1 MARLVFASRTDTG
14 KVRSANQ
21 DATFNDPARG
31 LFVLADGM
39 GGRPGGALAADIVVK
54 TLPVILARM
63 IDDPRRLGGK
73 ELADTIRRALG
84 VLSDT
89 VRESGARTPG
99 YNGMG
104 ATVVIFAM
112 AADGTAAVG
121 NLGDARIY
129 LAREGKVSLLT
140 RDHSVTQILVE
151 SGELS
156 EEAARTH
163 PSRSQL
169 TRYVGMLEDPLPDVA
184 IVPLAP
190 GDRFLLCSDGLSGE
204 IEEKNLSALLTRF
217 VDPDVAARELIAAAL
232 EAGGKDNVT
241 VTVIDWRSEETP
253 SPGVGLETVILERQ

>member
-1 MARLVFASRTDTG
+1 MYRLTYASHTDTG
-14 KVRSANQ
+14 KVRRENQ
-21 DATFNDPARG
+21 DATYNDPDRG

-54 TLPVILARM
+54 TLPAILTKM
-63 IDDPRRLGGK
+63 IADPRRLHGK

-84 VLSDT
+84 TISDT
-89 VRESGARTPG
+89 VKESGARTPG

-104 ATVVIFAM
+104 ATVVIFAL

-121 NLGDARIY
+121 NLGDARVY
-129 LAREGKVSLLT
+129 MARERKVSLLT
-140 RDHSVTQILVE
+140 RDHSVTQILVD

-184 IVPLAP
+184 IVPLSP
-190 GDRFLLCSDGLSGE
+190 GDRFLLCSDGLTGE
-204 IEEKNLSALLTRF
+204 IEATTLNELLTQA
-217 VDPDVAARELIAAAL
+217 DAPDKAARHLVDAAL
-232 EAGGKDNVT
+232 AAGGKDNVT
-241 VTVIDWRSEETP
+241 VTIIDWRGEGKP
-253 SPGVGLETVILERQ
+253 SPNVGLETVILERQ